1 MNNDEI
7 IKKFQELKESTQALA
22 YKNKTEK
29 DKIKKR
35 LEMLIRN
42 KFGNESH
49 YLKDLLDVEFYY
61 HPIMWFVGQDF
72 SREDRECW
80 EEGKQQWCNLIDTLI
95 EEIIS
100 FPSEKEITQT
110 TIIQTTESNQS
121 KKIFIVH
128 GHDNEMVQTVAR
140 FIIKLGFEPIIL
152 REQPNQGR
160 TIFEKFE
167 DFSDVDFAL
176 VLFSPDDEGK
186 SLEEEILHKRPRQ
199 NVVFE
204 LGFFIGRL
212 GRQNVVVLHREV
224 NDFEMLSD
232 FQGVLFEPYREGWE
246 FRVAKEIT
254 AAGFDVN
261 LNNLV

>member
-1 MNNDEI
+1 MNNNELI
-7 IKKFQELKESTQALA
+7 EKFHELKVNTESLS
-22 YKNKTEK
+22 YDNKSEK

-42 KFGNESH
+42 KFGNDSH
-49 YLKDLLDVEFYY
+49 YLNDLLETEFYY
-61 HPIMWFVGQDF
+61 HPLIWFAGQDL
-72 SREDRECW
+72 SREDRETW
-80 EEGKQQWCNLIDTLI
+80 EEGKQKWCNLIETMI
-95 EEIIS
+95 EEIQS
-100 FPSEKEITQT
+100 FS
-110 TIIQTTESNQS
+110 SS
-121 KKIFIVH
+121 KTLPEPKSKDNKNGQRIFVVH
-128 GHDNEMVQTVAR
+128 GHDNEMVETVAR

-160 TIFEKFE
+160 TIIEKFE

-186 SLEEEILHKRPRQ
+186 SIEEEILHKRPRQ

-246 FRVAKEIT
+246 FRVAKEIK
-254 AAGFDVN
+254 AAGFEVN

>member
-1 MNNDEI
+1 MNNNELI
-7 IKKFQELKESTQALA
+7 EKFHELKVNTESLS
-22 YKNKTEK
+22 YDNKSEK

-42 KFGNESH
+42 KFGNDSH
-49 YLKDLLDVEFYY
+49 YLNDLLETEFYY
-61 HPIMWFVGQDF
+61 HPLIWFAGQDL
-72 SREDRECW
+72 SREDRETW
-80 EEGKQQWCNLIDTLI
+80 EEGKQKWCNLVETMI
-95 EEIIS
+95 EEIQS
-100 FPSEKEITQT
+100 FSSGKTLPEPKNKDNKNGQR
-110 TIIQTTESNQS
+110 
-121 KKIFIVH
+121 IFVVH
-128 GHDNEMVQTVAR
+128 GHDNEMVETVAR

-160 TIFEKFE
+160 TIIEKFE

-186 SLEEEILHKRPRQ
+186 SIEEEILHKRPRQ

-246 FRVAKEIT
+246 FRVAKEIK
-254 AAGFDVN
+254 AAGFEVN

>member
-1 MNNDEI
+1 MKNNELVE
-7 IKKFQELKESTQALA
+7 KFHELKVNTENLS
-22 YKNKTEK
+22 YDNKSEK
-29 DKIKKR
+29 DKIQKR

-42 KFGNESH
+42 KFGNDSH
-49 YLKDLLDVEFYY
+49 YLSDLLETEFYY
-61 HPIMWFVGQDF
+61 HPLIWYAGQDF
-72 SREDRECW
+72 SREDRETW
-80 EEGKQQWCNLIDTLI
+80 EEGKQKWCNLIETMI
-95 EEIIS
+95 EEIQS
-100 FPSEKEITQT
+100 FS
-110 TIIQTTESNQS
+110 SS
-121 KKIFIVH
+121 KTLPEPKNKDNKNGQRIFVVH
-128 GHDNEMVQTVAR
+128 GHDNEMVETVAR

-160 TIFEKFE
+160 TIIEKFE

-186 SLEEEILHKRPRQ
+186 SIEEEILHKRPRQ

-246 FRVAKEIT
+246 FRVAKEIK
-254 AAGFDVN
+254 AAGFEVD